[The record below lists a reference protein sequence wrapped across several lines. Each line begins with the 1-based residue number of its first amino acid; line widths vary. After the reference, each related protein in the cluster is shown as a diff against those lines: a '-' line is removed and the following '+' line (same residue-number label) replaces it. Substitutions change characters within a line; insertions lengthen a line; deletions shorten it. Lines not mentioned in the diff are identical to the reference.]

1 MARVNQEYIDA
12 IKQAQSD
19 MQSIQQELGAY
30 MLMELRKDKLLK
42 AYSDAE
48 AVISSVRTKILE
60 EHGDGNLDLS
70 TGEFTPS
77 TGDEVFE

>member
-1 MARVNQEYIDA
+1 MAQVNQEYIDA

-77 TGDEVFE
+77 TGAEVFE

>member
-1 MARVNQEYIDA
+1 MAQVNQEYIDV
-12 IKQAQSD
+12 IKKAQAD

-42 AYSDAE
+42 AYTESE
-48 AVISSVRTKILE
+48 AIISSVRNKILE

-77 TGDEVFE
+77 TSAEVIE

>member
-1 MARVNQEYIDA
+1 MAQVNQEYIDA

-30 MLMELRKDKLLK
+30 ALMELRKDKLLQ
-42 AYSDAE
+42 AYSEAE

-70 TGEFTPS
+70 TGEFTPA
-77 TGDEVFE
+77 TGAEVVE

>member
-1 MARVNQEYIDA
+1 MAQVNQEYIDV
-12 IKQAQSD
+12 IKKAQAD

-42 AYSDAE
+42 AYTESE
-48 AVISSVRTKILE
+48 AIISSVRNKILE

-70 TGEFTPS
+70 TGEFTPATS
-77 TGDEVFE
+77 AEVIE

>member
-1 MARVNQEYIDA
+1 MAQVNQEYIDA

-30 MLMELRKDKLLK
+30 ALMELRKDKLLK
-42 AYSDAE
+42 AYSEAE
-48 AVISSVRTKILE
+48 AVISSVRTKILK

-70 TGEFTPS
+70 TGEFTPA
-77 TGDEVFE
+77 TGAEVVE